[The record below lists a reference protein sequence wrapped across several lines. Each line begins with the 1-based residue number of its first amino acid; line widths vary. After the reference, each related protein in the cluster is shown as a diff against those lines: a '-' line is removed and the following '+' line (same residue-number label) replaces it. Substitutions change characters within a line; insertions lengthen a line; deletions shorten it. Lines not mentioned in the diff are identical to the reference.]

1 MLKGDEQCSLRSERY
16 AVHSWEK
23 PGMGLR
29 GSPGLV
35 EKQRDALNEVRYRL
49 PAQPKVDANS
59 TAKENV
65 NHVNSKA
72 RSGNTWFT
80 SSISK
85 ASPALECYK
94 LADKTTAKSRKKVE
108 TTHDPVWNPSDFSRP
123 QSRAAPQGTPAAQ
136 LKPKD
141 SFQFGSTMWE
151 AEPTTAQHAFSPNAR
166 FKHKQPSK
174 TSQAYKHDVQIG
186 RPCDGDLD
194 GVHQRSVTQADFC
207 AKQLDTR
214 PMTCPASMVGPY
226 STQKSKVFPF
236 GTQFASTPQMQ
247 ISMGMDENEVVFV
260 PVATDRLGKAYGK
273 KKSLIPSQIQ
283 VVKNEIQ
290 GWEDACVNN
299 GWHNHVPF
307 ETEVGTQF
315 QHAVLP
321 STDCTTQASK
331 ENPLPIGKDAGF
343 DGNTTSSVVHCSQS
357 FSGPFVGRNTHT
369 HKKTMS
375 KIPLNTFNEVAPKV
389 YGHKHFSSTFKEQ
402 VRDNI
407 KGAAGKST
415 YQGLHSYDATQA
427 RANKR
432 EHIKNLKS
440 RFLQSN
446 FTLGGDNFD
455 FAHKRPSLVT
465 GNGTSCVD
473 TGKPFSATKNLMRI
487 FLAGGKNLDSAI
499 TDLNNLDC
507 DCYAP
512 VRSDMIC
519 LDQRRVVEL
528 LELQHRVG
536 EEYMSQ
542 YSSLRCRLIARLIGF
557 RALPRLIAIN
567 QLPLSL

>member
-1 MLKGDEQCSLRSERY
+1 
-16 AVHSWEK
+16 
-23 PGMGLR
+23 MGLR

-315 QHAVLP
+315 QNA
-321 STDCTTQASK
+321 ST
-331 ENPLPIGKDAGF
+331 LRG
-343 DGNTTSSVVHCSQS
+343 
-357 FSGPFVGRNTHT
+357 
-369 HKKTMS
+369 
-375 KIPLNTFNEVAPKV
+375 
-389 YGHKHFSSTFKEQ
+389 
-402 VRDNI
+402 
-407 KGAAGKST
+407 
-415 YQGLHSYDATQA
+415 
-427 RANKR
+427 
-432 EHIKNLKS
+432 
-440 RFLQSN
+440 
-446 FTLGGDNFD
+446 
-455 FAHKRPSLVT
+455 RPSLVT

-528 LELQHRVG
+528 LELQHR
-536 EEYMSQ
+536 
-542 YSSLRCRLIARLIGF
+542 
-557 RALPRLIAIN
+557 
-567 QLPLSL
+567 